1 MRRRRFIQGIAA
13 FAAWPRGARAQ
24 QPAKMLRVGAV
35 TGQPKSSPVWQS
47 FIERMTALGYQEGK
61 NFALDLVSA
70 NSAEEFESAY
80 RRFVNASVDVIVAGG
95 PEVALKSAL
104 DLPKQVPVVM
114 VAIDY
119 DPLAR
124 GYVKSLARPG
134 VNATGLALQQVELA
148 VKRLQLFKDAFP
160 DLKVATVL
168 WDRLSSGQLAPTE
181 AEGARL
187 GLRLAAVELQDQ
199 PYDYDRAL
207 AQAPPDFGVA
217 IIVLSSPFFFRDRAK
232 LADLALRRRIPS
244 ISFFR
249 EMAEAGGL
257 ISYGASISVMYAR
270 AADYVDRIAKGAKPA
285 DLPIEQP
292 TKFELVVNLKT
303 AKAIGV
309 ILPPLLLVRADE
321 VVE

>member
-1 MRRRRFIQGIAA
+1 MWRPKPWGQAMRRRRLIQGIAA

-95 PEVALKSAL
+95 PGVALKAAL

-134 VNATGLALQQVELA
+134 VNATGLVLQQVELA

-187 GLRLAAVELQDQ
+187 
-199 PYDYDRAL
+199 
-207 AQAPPDFGVA
+207 
-217 IIVLSSPFFFRDRAK
+217 
-232 LADLALRRRIPS
+232 
-244 ISFFR
+244 
-249 EMAEAGGL
+249 
-257 ISYGASISVMYAR
+257 
-270 AADYVDRIAKGAKPA
+270 
-285 DLPIEQP
+285 
-292 TKFELVVNLKT
+292 
-303 AKAIGV
+303 
-309 ILPPLLLVRADE
+309 
-321 VVE
+321 